1 MDYSVRNKRIGG
13 FLLDRDGVINRERAD
28 YVKQWS
34 EFEFL
39 PGALPALQRLATL
52 NLPILVISNQSVIG
66 RGLVSRETIHLI
78 HRQAQDVIEKHG
90 GRIDGFFVC
99 PHHPDE
105 KCACRKPKPGLL
117 VEAANR
123 FELKLADCIFIGDA
137 ITDFQAAQAA
147 GCQSILVESG
157 RQGPQLHKLLGS
169 MTPPPIV
176 PDLAAAVAIICE

>member
-1 MDYSVRNKRIGG
+1 VRNKRIGG

>member
-1 MDYSVRNKRIGG
+1 MNNKKIDG
-13 FLLDRDGVINRERAD
+13 FLLDRDGVINHERAD

-39 PGALPALQRLATL
+39 PSALPALQRLATL
-52 NLPILVISNQSVIG
+52 GVPILVITNQSVIG
-66 RGLVSRETIHLI
+66 RGLVSGATIQRI

-117 VEAANR
+117 VQAASR
-123 FELKLADCIFIGDA
+123 FELELANCLFIGDS

-147 GCQSILVESG
+147 GCQSILVASG
-157 RQGPQLHKLLGS
+157 RQGSQLHKLLGS